1 MILTPDRERPRPRFP
16 LDKAC
21 AVLGGALYLLVALAA
36 VVKSQNGLEPNY
48 VIPAVIAVL
57 PICAFL
63 ALRYPMIFPFGL
75 YVALVPFDSLL
86 QVSGGGATLG
96 RFVAIATAATMI
108 LHALLL
114 RRAFVPPRAWAFWG
128 AMVVYVIASLLW
140 TSDPANG
147 MSIASSVVQ
156 LFLFMTILAMYPAT
170 KTEFTIGLVF
180 VIGCGL
186 LAAAYA
192 IEQYLTGNVS
202 ADQGSRV
209 DLSSGGYAIDFNYFA
224 ASFILPIAIAT
235 CFTFYAKHTLGKLA
249 SGAATMILMAGLLV
263 TGSRGGFIAACA
275 IFLYFALR
283 SKFKLQIAGFLV
295 AVGSVSLL
303 FPSVYARFANDPS
316 GQQGSASGRTFIWQ
330 TGLYSL
336 REHIF
341 FGTGIGSYADTYD
354 RNFLHV
360 YQAAFQGWSRPSHS
374 ILVGGLTELGI
385 VGLLFVLAAWFVSF
399 RQLKIIPKTSEWFGL
414 RLAFE
419 GAIIALF
426 AMALSIDPTYIK
438 YVWLAHSMAL
448 MLLNQAAPS
457 ALRLERTPLRGL
469 VPLIPRRPSVER
481 VVTARV
487 R

>member
-1 MILTPDRERPRPRFP
+1 MVLTPDAERSRPRFP
-16 LDKAC
+16 IDRAC
-21 AVLGGALYLLVALAA
+21 ATLAGALYLIVAFLA
-36 VVKSQNGLEPNY
+36 VVKSQSGLEPNY
-48 VIPAVIAVL
+48 VIPAVIAAF

-96 RFVAIATAATMI
+96 RFVAIATAGTMI

-114 RRAFVPPRAWAFWG
+114 RRAFVPHRAWTFWA
-128 AMVVYVIASLLW
+128 AMVVYMSASLLW
-140 TSDPANG
+140 TSDPGNG
-147 MSIASSVVQ
+147 GSIMSSVVQ

-170 KTEFTIGLVF
+170 KTEFTIALCF
-180 VIGCGL
+180 VIGCGV
-186 LAAAYA
+186 LAALYAVQQYQSGNIASDSRVVLSLGSAYA
-192 IEQYLTGNVS
+192 IDS
-202 ADQGSRV
+202 
-209 DLSSGGYAIDFNYFA
+209 NYFG
-224 ASFILPIAIAT
+224 ASFILPISIGT
-235 CFTFYAKHTLGKLA
+235 CFIFYAKSLLGKLA
-249 SGAATMILMAGLLV
+249 SGLATLVMFAGLLV
-263 TGSRGGFIAACA
+263 TGSRGAFLAALA
-275 IFLYFALR
+275 IFVFFAVR
-283 SKFKLQIAGFLV
+283 SKYKIQAAVFL
-295 AVGSVSLL
+295 ALAGSVTLL

-336 REHIF
+336 RDHIF
-341 FGTGIGSYADTYD
+341 FGTGAGSFSDTYD

-399 RQLKIIPKTSEWFGL
+399 RQLKIIPRTSEWFGL

-426 AMALSIDPTYIK
+426 AMSLSIDPTYIK

-448 MLLNQAAPS
+448 MLLNQAVPRAM
-457 ALRLERTPLRGL
+457 RLERTPLRGL

-481 VVTARV
+481 GATARV